1 MGALPVLE
9 APLVVV
15 PDAPALE
22 RALSK
27 EPLLRLRPGHWDVP
41 NDSS

>member
-9 APLVVV
+9 APLIV

-27 EPLLRLRPGHWDVP
+27 EPVLRLRPGHRDVP

>member
-1 MGALPVLE
+1 MGALPALE
-9 APLVVV
+9 APLVFV
-15 PDAPALE
+15 PAAPALE

-27 EPLLRLRPGHWDVP
+27 EPVLRLRPGHWNVP